1 MATDLAADPT
11 EEEREAGLVLTE
23 LFTLGVE
30 DDVATD
36 SEDDHSG
43 LALTTPGA
51 AAEAARDGNTDGQEN
66 EDKPAQEAAR
76 SSGMRAE
83 ISKERAFVL

>member
-1 MATDLAADPT
+1 M
-11 EEEREAGLVLTE
+11 LTE

-43 LALTTPGA
+43 LALTTSGA
-51 AAEAARDGNTDGQEN
+51 AAEVTRGGTEDGQDN
-66 EDKPAQEAAR
+66 EGQHQVQQEAAR
-76 SSGMRAE
+76 SSGIHTYFRRKHAV
-83 ISKERAFVL
+83 VL